1 MYLNPIILHT
11 AAIISLAGL
20 RRHQDC
26 LSGIS
31 RMPSATQMAAATP
44 SPWKTAATEHRDEP
58 RTAQTFVCC
67 GPGNVTADVINVH
80 APSGKKSLTDKQR
93 IALLTNLLQSNSQSM
108 PGQEIGRARFLIG
121 GDMNTSSIT
130 ASEIASVI
138 AVSATATE
146 HGCLGWHS

>member
-1 MYLNPIILHT
+1 MERSCYRALRPTEHVPSGRALYDDLQTWPNPL
-11 AAIISLAGL
+11 L
-20 RRHQDC
+20 
-26 LSGIS
+26 
-31 RMPSATQMAAATP
+31 MPSH
-44 SPWKTAATEHRDEP
+44 SPQSLRAKGEP

>member
-1 MYLNPIILHT
+1 MYLSPIILHT

-26 LSGIS
+26 LSGIP

-121 GDMNTSSIT
+121 GDMNTSSST

-146 HGCLGWHS
+146 HGCLGLD

>member
-1 MYLNPIILHT
+1 MYISPIILHT
-11 AAIISLAGL
+11 DAIISLAGL

-26 LSGIS
+26 LSGIP

-67 GPGNVTADVINVH
+67 GPGSVTADVINVH

-93 IALLTNLLQSNSQSM
+93 IALLTNLLQSNSQPM

-121 GDMNTSSIT
+121 GDMNTSSST

-146 HGCLGWHS
+146 HGCLGLD

>member
-1 MYLNPIILHT
+1 
-11 AAIISLAGL
+11 
-20 RRHQDC
+20 
-26 LSGIS
+26 
-31 RMPSATQMAAATP
+31 
-44 SPWKTAATEHRDEP
+44 
-58 RTAQTFVCC
+58 
-67 GPGNVTADVINVH
+67 VINVH

-146 HGCLGWHS
+146 HGCLGLD